1 MTMRLPPLTLAYWC
15 VLVAALLPYL
25 AAYIAKIGSFRLR
38 DNQAPRNWMERQAGW
53 RARALAAQNNSFE
66 GLPFFIGAVVIAHQL
81 GAAQARLDMLAA
93 AYVLLRIVY
102 IALYIRGFGTARSTV
117 WALAFAL
124 NIAILFIA
132 GL

>member
-1 MTMRLPPLTLAYWC
+1 VTLPSLTLAYWC
-15 VLVAALLPYL
+15 VLAAALLPYV
-25 AAYIAKIGSFRLR
+25 AAYIAKAGAFRLR
-38 DNQAPRNWMERQAGW
+38 DNQAPRDWMGRQAGW

-102 IALYIRGFGTARSTV
+102 IALYIRGFGSARSAV
-117 WALAFAL
+117 WALAFAV
-124 NIAILFIA
+124 NIAILFA
-132 GL
+132 GR

>member
-1 MTMRLPPLTLAYWC
+1 MRLPALTLAYWC

-38 DNQAPRNWMERQAGW
+38 DNEAPRDWMSRQAGW

-124 NIAILFIA
+124 NVAILFIA

>member
-1 MTMRLPPLTLAYWC
+1 MRLPSLTLAYWC
-15 VLVAALLPYL
+15 VLAAALLPYL
-25 AAYIAKIGSFRLR
+25 AAYIAKIGNFRLR
-38 DNQAPRNWMERQAGW
+38 DNQAPRDWMGRQAGW

-117 WALAFAL
+117 WALAFVL
-124 NIAILFIA
+124 NIAILFA
-132 GL
+132 GR

>member
-1 MTMRLPPLTLAYWC
+1 MKLSSLTLAYWC

-25 AAYIAKIGSFRLR
+25 AAYIAKIGGFSLR
-38 DNQAPRNWMERQAGW
+38 DNQAPREWMSRQAGW

-102 IALYIRGFGTARSTV
+102 VALYIGGFGTARSTV
-117 WALAFAL
+117 WALAFAV
-124 NIAILFIA
+124 NIAILFV
-132 GL
+132 GR

>member
-1 MTMRLPPLTLAYWC
+1 MRLPALTLAYWC
-15 VLVAALLPYL
+15 VLAAALLPYV
-25 AAYIAKIGSFRLR
+25 AAYIAKIGNFRLR
-38 DNQAPRNWMERQAGW
+38 DNQAPREWMRRQAGW

-93 AYVLLRIVY
+93 AYVLMRVVY

-124 NIAILFIA
+124 NVAILFIA
-132 GL
+132 GF

>member
-1 MTMRLPPLTLAYWC
+1 MRLPSLTLAYWC
-15 VLVAALLPYL
+15 VLVAALLPYV
-25 AAYIAKIGSFRLR
+25 AAYIAKIGSFGLR
-38 DNQAPRNWMERQAGW
+38 DNQSPRDWMSRQAGW

-81 GAAQARLDMLAA
+81 GAAQARLDVLAA
-93 AYVLLRIVY
+93 AYVLMRIVY
-102 IALYIRGFGTARSTV
+102 IALYIRGFGTARSAV